1 MDGLDGVLAVIL
13 NITYIL
19 LRIDKDT
26 RAGKQEDFI
35 SISLF
40 SHFALIY
47 CFQVRRSRFF
57 FQLLSLSN
65 DSPQTGNS
73 KCAQQSLKC
82 TQLRRDVIWRC
93 QGNCETFVDMKKSI
107 LTCAVKLIFLKRW
120 KKITRCASLLCPP
133 WRKQAGSPTCK
144 RLWLW
149 SFELLSTHKNAPQ
162 PEYI

>member
-1 MDGLDGVLAVIL
+1 MDWLDGVLAVIL

-47 CFQVRRSRFF
+47 CFQVRRSCFF

-120 KKITRCASLLCPP
+120 KKSLGVLHCYVP
-133 WRKQAGSPTCK
+133 REGNKQAALHAKDCDCDH
-144 RLWLW
+144 L
-149 SFELLSTHKNAPQ
+149 NC
-162 PEYI
+162 